1 MHFNTHISSTYKL
14 KIFWIITALFIIGV
28 FKTIAQD
35 SLNIAFE
42 NAVKKSLALR
52 PTEFSTLEA
61 VFFTFKND
69 STKMKTLAVYSKNS
83 KFIEGECYALN
94 ALGSIYRNTSFYLK
108 SIDVHKQAQ
117 KLAEK
122 VNNLELRM
130 ISLNMQGVA
139 YRRMDFIRSALDN
152 HEKALNLANT
162 VELPNESIKKSIAVS
177 RNGIGNIYLTLKQYD
192 LALVQFKESL
202 AFEQSLNNKLGLAI
216 NFQNIGFIKE
226 AKGDLE
232 AALKDYKTSLNYNN
246 EINSQVGRVICYN
259 SIVQIYIKQKKFN
272 EALKLSKSTL
282 IKAIDVG
289 DQFYISTSYLNLGW
303 VNCAL
308 NNLTQAEQ
316 NLNLALAISKKY
328 SFKSSEI
335 DVHKRLVEFYAKKG
349 DHQMALEEFKMV
361 DELEK
366 SISSERSLNYINDI
380 VLKYESDRKS
390 KTIKVLADENLLV
403 KSRLEKNQ
411 LALLL
416 GLLGIILVSI
426 IFTVYDRHKHL
437 NQEKK
442 ILTLEQD
449 MLRSQMNP
457 HFIFNSLNSI
467 KLYIINNEKENAV
480 YYLNK
485 FAKLIR
491 KILVASSEKEI
502 PLSNELDTMELYM
515 NIENIRFSNAIDFKI
530 VIDDS
535 VNSNSIKVPALILQP
550 FIENALWHGL
560 SSIETDKKIEIK
572 IEKNRRKHITI
583 SITDNGVG
591 RKVSK
596 EINKQKTIKRKSV
609 GIELTKERLEN
620 FSKRY
625 TNMYNIKIEDLHDED
640 GKASGT
646 KVILDIPIHLISQ
659 EKVQA

>member
-1 MHFNTHISSTYKL
+1 MRFNTHISSTYKL
-14 KIFWIITALFIIGV
+14 KIFWIVTVLFIIGV

-35 SLNIAFE
+35 SLSVAFE
-42 NAVKKSLALR
+42 SAVKKSLDIR
-52 PTEFSTLEA
+52 PTEFSALETI
-61 VFFTFKND
+61 FFTFKND
-69 STKMKTLAVYSKNS
+69 STKMKALVDHSKNS

-94 ALGSIYRNTSFYLK
+94 ALGSIYRNTSLYLK
-108 SIDVHKQAQ
+108 SIDTHKQAQ
-117 KLAEK
+117 ELAEK

-139 YRRMDFIRSALDN
+139 YRRMDYIRSALEY

-162 VELPNESIKKSIAVS
+162 VEFPNESVKRSIAVS
-177 RNGIGNIYLTLKQYD
+177 RNSIGNIYLALKQYD
-192 LALVQFKESL
+192 LALAQFNKSL
-202 AFEQSLNNKLGLAI
+202 ALEQSLNNKLGLAI
-216 NFQNIGFIKE
+216 NFQNIGYIKE
-226 AKGDLE
+226 VKGDLE
-232 AALKDYKTSLNYNN
+232 AALKDYETSLNYNN
-246 EINSQVGRVICYN
+246 EIDSQIGRVICYN
-259 SIVQIYIKQKKFN
+259 SIVQVYIKQKKFN
-272 EALKLSKSTL
+272 EALRLSKSTL
-282 IKAIDVG
+282 KKAIDVG

-308 NNLTQAEQ
+308 NHLTPAEE
-316 NLNLALAISKKY
+316 NLNLALNISKKY
-328 SFKSSEI
+328 GLKSSEI

-349 DHQMALEEFKMV
+349 DHQMALKEFKMA

-390 KTIKVLADENLLV
+390 NTIKALADENLLV

-411 LALLL
+411 LALLI

-530 VIDDS
+530 IIDDS
-535 VNSNSIKVPALILQP
+535 VNTNNIKVPALILQP

-560 SSIETDKKIEIK
+560 SSIEKDKKIELK

-591 RKVSK
+591 REVSK

-625 TNMYNIKIEDLHDED
+625 TNMYNIKIEDLYDED

-646 KVILDIPIHLISQ
+646 KVILDIPIHLISR
-659 EKVQA
+659 EKAQT